1 LKCVRCRKYCSKSWR
16 YILCLE
22 CHFYKYIALSK
33 ELLQGWQT
41 YGMRKDFLV
50 MWHSLISQFFYVFYP
65 TSISILWR
73 IYMHIYTYIYTNTHI
88 SDRVEIVCELHL
100 LPNNS
105 VSETFTQIGSSV
117 KCQLDIYCCGTSLAV
132 TGWISGIGW
141 KVLQSPFQTGN
152 GSSPSY
158 FQIFFLVAL
167 HKVFIRNI
175 RIILCI
181 NK

>member
-1 LKCVRCRKYCSKSWR
+1 MKCVRCRKYCSKSWR

-117 KCQLDIYCCGTSLAV
+117 KCWLDIYNWGTGLAV
-132 TGWISGIGW
+132 TGRICDIAQNI
-141 KVLQSPFQTGN
+141 LQSSIQI
-152 GSSPSY
+152 GSSSRPHY
-158 FQIFFLVAL
+158 FQIFILTTFLKEA
-167 HKVFIRNI
+167 FIRNI
-175 RIILCI
+175 V
-181 NK
+181 